1 MKVDDLVILV
11 GGRGSR
17 IGKITI
23 NTPKPLIK
31 INGKPL
37 VCYIIEKYLDIGA
50 NKIVLLTGFKHEY
63 FLKNKFL
70 RKYKEVKICYTGL
83 NSSVFERLKKV
94 KNQILNEYF
103 YFTYGDS
110 YAELNLMKTMTKTI
124 KSKKLLSV
132 TTSDY
137 KLPFGSFVF
146 KNDSRIVSYKEKK
159 ILDINSGYY
168 VASKKIFKFAH
179 ICKSLERDLIPL
191 LIYKNQCI
199 RSTKVKNWFPVDD
212 KNTYERFKNFL
223 DKKNLKKT

>member
-1 MKVDDLVILV
+1 M
-11 GGRGSR
+11 
-17 IGKITI
+17 
-23 NTPKPLIK
+23 
-31 INGKPL
+31 
-37 VCYIIEKYLDIGA
+37 
-50 NKIVLLTGFKHEY
+50 
-63 FLKNKFL
+63 
-70 RKYKEVKICYTGL
+70 
-83 NSSVFERLKKV
+83 

-212 KNTYERFKNFL
+212 KNTYERFKKFL